1 MHPPTGIVGSNL
13 QGAPIL
19 PKNNDYI
26 SQESYQHRLGGS
38 NIINNATTGN
48 SSFFVMDE
56 NESKIRHPSASG
68 NN

>member
-13 QGAPIL
+13 QGAP
-19 PKNNDYI
+19 KNNDYI
-26 SQESYQHRLGGS
+26 SQESYQHRVGGS
-38 NIINNATTGN
+38 NIINNTTGN